1 MYINKHNCFFG
12 IYPFIWSTLTAPA
25 NTSAKLSNHKTQTEI
40 FSDIFSN
47 IYYVLNYFDIERLKP
62 L

>member
-12 IYPFIWSTLTAPA
+12 IYPFIWSTLTALA
-25 NTSAKLSNHKTQTEI
+25 NTSAKFSNHSTQVEI
-40 FSDIFSN
+40 ISVIVSSISYVGNDSN
-47 IYYVLNYFDIERLKP
+47 IERVKP